1 MMNTE
6 TVDRLKRL
14 DLQGDRIASSILELL
29 LEFED
34 ADRFY
39 EGIQGRIEL
48 KGRASKSKR
57 GME

>member
-14 DLQGDRIASSILELL
+14 DLQGDRVASSMLELL

-34 ADRFY
+34 ADRSY
-39 EGIQGRIEL
+39 GEIQARVEL
-48 KGRASKSKR
+48 KKDR
-57 GME
+57 

>member
-34 ADRFY
+34 VDRSY
-39 EGIQGRIEL
+39 GEIQARVEL
-48 KGRASKSKR
+48 KRDR
-57 GME
+57 

>member
-14 DLQGDRIASSILELL
+14 DLQGDRVASSMLELL

-34 ADRFY
+34 ADRSY
-39 EGIQGRIEL
+39 EGIQARVEL
-48 KGRASKSKR
+48 KKDR
-57 GME
+57 

>member
-1 MMNTE
+1 MNTE

-14 DLQGDRIASSILELL
+14 DLQGDRVASSMLELL

-34 ADRFY
+34 ADRSY
-39 EGIQGRIEL
+39 EGIQGRVEL
-48 KGRASKSKR
+48 KGRGYRGKG